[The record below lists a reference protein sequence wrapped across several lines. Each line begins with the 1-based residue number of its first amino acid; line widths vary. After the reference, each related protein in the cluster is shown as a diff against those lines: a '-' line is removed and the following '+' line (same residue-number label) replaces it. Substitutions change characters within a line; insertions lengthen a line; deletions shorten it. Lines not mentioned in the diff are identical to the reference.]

1 MKSITI
7 PEFMDF
13 RAHSQKDRVALWF
26 ENRTWTYSDIKKESM
41 GVVSKLKSLDL
52 KEGDRFGIIDFN
64 SPESLFLFLGAVR
77 IGVVPV
83 MINWRLTPAE
93 IHFILKDSNS
103 KILFYGKEFQ
113 DNAVTSVRSEPEIK
127 LFSIS
132 EYTHVPENEEKL
144 SLDPEATVVQLYT
157 SGTTGFPKGVLLNHS
172 NLINT
177 LRNLALELPGFGSDS
192 KNLVCCPFYH
202 IGGLG
207 YMMLGFIPGGTNY
220 LVKKFETLD
229 ITNLIQSEKI
239 TNTLLV
245 PAMIQTIV
253 SHPETKQYNFSSLRN
268 IQYGGSGIAEGIL
281 KKASDLFQCDFTQA
295 YGLTETTGIATL
307 LRFDDHKKILESN
320 PSEVWKDRIR
330 SAGRIV
336 GEMEICI
343 LNSNLEKLKPG
354 IPGEICLKGINLGK
368 GYWNRPDENQ
378 KSFDSNG
385 WFHTGDIGFLDSDG
399 FLYVIDRKNDMILS
413 KGENLSPAEIERIL
427 FDYPDCSDLAVFGLT
442 DLEYGE
448 VVCVAVVPHE
458 NKNVDLENLLSWA
471 KGKIAGYKMPKKLF
485 RMDQIPRNPSG
496 KVLRR
501 ELRSLFSK
509 VL

>member
-13 RAHSQKDRVALWF
+13 RALSQKDRIALQF
-26 ENRTWTYSDIKKESM
+26 EGRTWTYSEIKKESIGAM
-41 GVVSKLKSLDL
+41 SKLENLDL
-52 KEGDRFGIIDFN
+52 KEGDRFGILDFN

-83 MINWRLTPAE
+83 IINWRLTPTE
-93 IHFILKDSNS
+93 IRFILKDSNS

-113 DNAVTSVRSEPEIK
+113 ENASASVQSESDIK
-127 LFSIS
+127 LINIS
-132 EYTHVPENEEKL
+132 EYTHRSENEESRL
-144 SLDPEATVVQLYT
+144 FDPETTIVQLYT
-157 SGTTGFPKGVLLNHS
+157 SGTTGFPKGVLLNHN

-220 LVKKFETLD
+220 LVRKFETLE
-229 ITNLIQSEKI
+229 IVNLIQSEKI
-239 TNTLLV
+239 TNALLV

-253 SHPETKQYNFSSLRN
+253 LDPETKHFDFSSLRN
-268 IQYGGSGIAEGIL
+268 IQYGGSGIPEVIL
-281 KKASDLFQCDFTQA
+281 RKASDLFRCDFTQA

-307 LRFDDHKKILESN
+307 LRFDDHKKILESD
-320 PSEVWKDRIR
+320 PSEVWKDRVR
-330 SAGRIV
+330 SAGRII
-336 GEMEICI
+336 GEMEISI
-343 LNSNLEKLKPG
+343 LNSDFEELKPG
-354 IPGEICLKGINLGK
+354 VPGEICLKGINLGK
-368 GYWNRPDENQ
+368 GYWNRPEDNQ

-413 KGENLSPAEIERIL
+413 KGENLSPAEIERTL
-427 FDYPDCSDLAVFGLT
+427 FEYPDCSDLAVFGLT
-442 DLEYGE
+442 DPEYGE
-448 VVCVAVVPHE
+448 VVCVAVVPNE
-458 NKNVDLENLLSWA
+458 NKNVNLDHLLSWA
-471 KGKIAGYKMPKKLF
+471 KGKIAGYKMPRKLF
-485 RMDQIPRNPSG
+485 LMDQLPRNPSG

-501 ELRSLFSK
+501 ELRSLFSN
-509 VL
+509 VS